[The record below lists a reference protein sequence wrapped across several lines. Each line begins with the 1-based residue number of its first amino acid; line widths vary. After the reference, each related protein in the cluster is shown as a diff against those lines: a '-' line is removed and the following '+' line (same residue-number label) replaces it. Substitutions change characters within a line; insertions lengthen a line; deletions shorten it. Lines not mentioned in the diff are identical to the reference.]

1 MTASEWANCVNV
13 MRLKWTNFHWDE
25 ETIKS
30 VYNDLKGIHI
40 KYVEKAIEQFFKK
53 GTEFPPNPS
62 QIYSTATEIMRY
74 DMTNTDQPQIEYKG
88 ISLREFLKLKG
99 WESVAEGMYHFGR
112 ARQLKGIKEVYETFD
127 YSKEW
132 NDGGKEAYIEHTG
145 MGSSG
150 LIKTLEQ
157 LDRES
162 EDE

>member
-88 ISLREFLKLKG
+88 ISLRAVSYTHLTLPTIC
-99 WESVAEGMYHFGR
+99 SV
-112 ARQLKGIKEVYETFD
+112 
-127 YSKEW
+127 
-132 NDGGKEAYIEHTG
+132 
-145 MGSSG
+145 
-150 LIKTLEQ
+150 
-157 LDRES
+157 
-162 EDE
+162 